1 MAVCCTVHTLLL
13 TGGIAG
19 IGAALGAATDN
30 ITLLLLLL
38 LLIAVGVAAIVIGIR
53 LVRLRPPGQS
63 KVGSRD
69 AQSSDQRLSA
79 EARPR

>member
-19 IGAALGAATDN
+19 IGAARGAATDN
-30 ITLLLLLL
+30 ITLLLLL

>member
-30 ITLLLLLL
+30 ITLL

>member
-1 MAVCCTVHTLLL
+1 
-13 TGGIAG
+13 
-19 IGAALGAATDN
+19 
-30 ITLLLLLL
+30 
-38 LLIAVGVAAIVIGIR
+38 VAAIVIGIR

>member
-13 TGGIAG
+13 TAGIAG
-19 IGAALGAATDN
+19 IGAARGGAPDN
-30 ITLLLLLL
+30 ITLL

-69 AQSSDQRLSA
+69 AQPSDQRLSA

>member
-38 LLIAVGVAAIVIGIR
+38 LIAVGVAAIVIGIR

-69 AQSSDQRLSA
+69 AQPSDQRLSA

>member
-30 ITLLLLLL
+30 ITLLLLL

>member
-30 ITLLLLLL
+30 ITLLLL
-38 LLIAVGVAAIVIGIR
+38 IAVGVAAIVIGIR

-69 AQSSDQRLSA
+69 AQPSDQRLSA